1 MPEFIDAHGI
11 AIVYDVHPAVD
22 EPRGV
27 VQLCH
32 GYGEHAGR
40 YERLIADF
48 TAHGLIVYAD
58 DHRGHGRTGMRQHG
72 GDSSQLGRLGPGGV
86 PAAVDAIWQFTQII
100 RAENPAL
107 PLVLLGHSW
116 GSFVAQMLLNRHPD
130 AYDLV
135 VLSGS
140 VYRQLGS
147 GNLGDLNERWNGPG
161 ATGMEWLSTDD
172 EVVKAFIADPL
183 CTVVPMGKTF
193 GLYGQLQMLG
203 KPRRKLRDAAGHDVP
218 ILLLVG
224 RDDPVGGPRSV
235 HRLAEAYRTRSGLTD
250 VTTYVYPDVRHEI
263 FNEVGQEK
271 VRADLLAWLDA
282 RLPARV

>member
-1 MPEFIDAHGI
+1 MPEFLDAHGI
-11 AIVYDVHPAVD
+11 AIVYDVHPAKG
-22 EPRGV
+22 EARGV

-40 YERLIADF
+40 YELLIADL
-48 TAHGLIVYAD
+48 TEHGLSVYAD

-72 GDSSQLGRLGPGGV
+72 GDRSKLGKLGPGGV
-86 PAAVDAIWQFTQII
+86 PAAVAAIWQFTEII
-100 RAENPAL
+100 RAENPTL
-107 PLVLLGHSW
+107 PLILLGHSW
-116 GSFVAQMLLNRHPD
+116 GSFMSQMLLNQHPE

-135 VLSGS
+135 ILSGT

-147 GNLGDLNERWNGPG
+147 GNLGDLNERWNAPD
-161 ATGMEWLSTDD
+161 ANGMEWLSTDAD
-172 EVVKAFIADPL
+172 AVRAFIDDPL
-183 CTVVPMGKTF
+183 CTAVPMGKTF

-203 KPRRKLRDAAGHDVP
+203 KPRRRLREAAGHDVP
-218 ILLLVG
+218 ILLMVG
-224 RDDPVGGPRSV
+224 RDDPVGGPQSV
-235 HRLAEAYRTRSGLTD
+235 HKVADAYRTRAGLSD
-250 VTTYVYPDVRHEI
+250 VSTYVYPEMRHEI